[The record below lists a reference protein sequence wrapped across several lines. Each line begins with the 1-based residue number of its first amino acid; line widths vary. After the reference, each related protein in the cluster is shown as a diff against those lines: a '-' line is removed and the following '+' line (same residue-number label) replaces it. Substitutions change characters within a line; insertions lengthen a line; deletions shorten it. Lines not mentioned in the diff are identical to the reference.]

1 MAARLHLLFIAA
13 LLGGCFDP
21 GDGVAPPTDR
31 VYFPVG
37 LALDSDA
44 RFLYVANSDFDLQ
57 FNAGT
62 LQSLDLEELRARV
75 PRGCAADADCS
86 SGEFCDL
93 EPTPENLG
101 LPSKTCVPSEGE
113 FAGEPCGA
121 FGERPASERLLV
133 PGRCGYIDPVSV
145 QDGGPAIIADSVEIG
160 AFARELIYRQDPAGG
175 GRLFMTVAGDATLH
189 WIDTND
195 GTLEC
200 GQSNN
205 DGACDD
211 RHRSGDDPDRE
222 NTRDLRL
229 LPEPFALDAS
239 VDGRAILVSNQT
251 SGAVSL
257 FMNDWS
263 ERGPTLEFAVGD
275 LPSRPVGV
283 AHVGTSFSTLAD
295 PQYSPS
301 FLVTFRNS
309 ANVVLVKVYD
319 DALSDPARPF
329 ARAVGSSQIALNSV
343 GTDSRGIAV
352 DSSARTS
359 AELACATEFGVEAAC
374 LLDEACR
381 ASVDPGFF
389 ECLGEVTD
397 IPFDVY
403 VANRTPPSL
412 LVGQT
417 FAVANENGTD
427 DLPAFNLSVPLTA
440 GPSRV
445 VLGSIINPQGELERR
460 VFVVC
465 FDSRRIFIYD
475 PVRRRLEA
483 EVTTGRGPHP
493 LVVDSSHG
501 LAYVGHFTDSF
512 IGVIALD
519 QRFPDT
525 YATIVATVARP
536 TPPRASK

>member
-1 MAARLHLLFIAA
+1 MAARLNLLFIAA

-21 GDGVAPPTDR
+21 GEGVAPPAER

-37 LALDSDA
+37 LALDTES

-57 FNAGT
+57 YNAGT
-62 LQSLDLEELRARV
+62 LQSFDLEELRARV
-75 PRGCAADADCS
+75 PRGCVADDDCS
-86 SGEFCDL
+86 SEEFCDL
-93 EPTPENLG
+93 DPTSENLG

-113 FAGEPCGA
+113 FAGMPCGA
-121 FGERPASERLLV
+121 FGERPAADRLLA
-133 PGRCGYIDPVSV
+133 PGRCGYIDPVAV
-145 QDGGPAIIADSVEIG
+145 QDGGPAIAVDSVEIG
-160 AFARELIYRQDPAGG
+160 AFARELIYRRNPNGE
-175 GRLFMTVAGDATLH
+175 GRLFATVAGDATLH
-189 WIDTND
+189 WIDTVD
-195 GTLEC
+195 GTLQC
-200 GQSNN
+200 GQANN

-211 RHRSGDDPDRE
+211 RHRAGDDPERE

-263 ERGPTLEFAVGD
+263 DAGPVLEFAVGD

-283 AHVGTSFSTLAD
+283 AHVGTSLLTLVD
-295 PQYSPS
+295 PEYSPG

-319 DALSDPARPF
+319 DARSDPARPF
-329 ARAVGSSQIALNSV
+329 ARAVGSSSISINSV
-343 GTDSRGIAV
+343 GTDSRGIVV
-352 DSSARTS
+352 DSSARTQ
-359 AELACATEFGVEAAC
+359 AELACGTQFGVDAAC
-374 LLDEACR
+374 LTDEACR
-381 ASVDPGFF
+381 AAVDPGFF
-389 ECLGEVTD
+389 DCLKQVTD
-397 IPFDVY
+397 VPFDVY

-417 FAVANENGTD
+417 HPVTNDNGTD
-427 DLPAFNLSVPLTA
+427 DLPAFNQSIPLTA

-445 VLGSIINPQGELERR
+445 VLGSIINAQGELERR

-475 PVRRRLEA
+475 PVRRTVEA
-483 EVTTGRGPHP
+483 EVTTGRGPHA
-493 LVVDSSHG
+493 LAVDTRHG

-525 YATIVATVARP
+525 YATLVATVARP